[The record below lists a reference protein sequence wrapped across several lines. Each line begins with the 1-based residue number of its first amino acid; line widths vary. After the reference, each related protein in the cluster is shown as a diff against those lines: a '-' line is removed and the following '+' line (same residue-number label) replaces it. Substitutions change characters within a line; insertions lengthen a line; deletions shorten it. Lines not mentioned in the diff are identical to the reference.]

1 MAHLNVGLMGF
12 GRVGRNL
19 CRMLLDDEKISL
31 AAISARQDP
40 AGLVHL
46 LRYDSILGPLS
57 GNPGVKDGK
66 LSISGCE
73 IPLFDGAEP
82 GDVPWGD
89 LGVHTVIDTAHK
101 RRTRE
106 EIQRHLD
113 QGAQRVILCAPPVD
127 PPDITAVMGLN
138 DNELKRDHRIVSNGT
153 STSQCMAPI
162 IKILDDAFGIE
173 RAFLSAIHAYTE
185 NQVLSD
191 VPNADMRRGRAAA
204 VNIIPLETVAG
215 TAIERAM
222 PGMAGKLTATAMHV
236 PVPNGSAADLVCWH
250 NKPVTTEA
258 INAAIREAANGKF
271 KGIIDYVEAPIVSS
285 DVLCSS
291 YSSIFDS
298 MATMAQREKISKT
311 IAWFDNGWSY
321 AQRLVDLMN
330 RFIELEREAA

>member
-1 MAHLNVGLMGF
+1 MANVNVGLMGF

-19 CRMLLDDEKISL
+19 FRLLLDDEQISL

-40 AGLVHL
+40 KGLAHL

-57 GNPGVKDGK
+57 TKPGVKDGK
-66 LSISGCE
+66 LTISGRE
-73 IPLFDGAEP
+73 IPLLDYTEP

-89 LGVHTVIDTAHK
+89 LGVHTVIDTSPK

-113 QGAQRVILCAPPVD
+113 KGAQRVILCAPPVD
-127 PPDITAVMGLN
+127 PPDIAAVMGLN
-138 DNELKRDHRIVSNGT
+138 DHELKREHRIISNGL
-153 STSQCMAPI
+153 STSQCIAPI

-173 RAFLSAIHAYTE
+173 RAFLGVIHAYTE

-191 VPNADMRRGRAAA
+191 VPNADRRRGRAAA

-215 TAIERAM
+215 TAIEQTM
-222 PGMAGKLTATAMHV
+222 PEMAGRLTASAMHV
-236 PVPNGSAADLVCWH
+236 PVPNGSATDLVCWH
-250 NKPVTTEA
+250 KQPVTVEA
-258 INAAIREAANGKF
+258 VNAAVREGANGRY
-271 KGIIDYVEAPIVSS
+271 KGIIDYADAPIVSS
-285 DVLCSS
+285 DVHCSS
-291 YSSIFDS
+291 YSTIFDS